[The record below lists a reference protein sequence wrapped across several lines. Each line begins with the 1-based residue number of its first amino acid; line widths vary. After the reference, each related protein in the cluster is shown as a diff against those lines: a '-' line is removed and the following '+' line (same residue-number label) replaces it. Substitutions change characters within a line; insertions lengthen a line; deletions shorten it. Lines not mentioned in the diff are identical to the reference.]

1 METEDENKTDYLK
14 IYLIFCLTIFLFSLS
29 AIIGPFMFDYIGYT
43 VDGINNTSLGTISAF
58 DATEIFANV
67 LLAALIGFLSFELT
81 DNKRP

>member
-1 METEDENKTDYLK
+1 
-14 IYLIFCLTIFLFSLS
+14 
-29 AIIGPFMFDYIGYT
+29 MFDYIGYT